1 MKDKLINKLIK
12 RHDEIE
18 SAAEIITFEL
28 DGESYPLK
36 VYTHFN
42 YIGQQK
48 LLESLMK
55 SIETDLTEYDAGV
68 IGVLTLLT
76 AFLEFDWADTIED
89 NLKIMYSLSDL
100 GVIDKVFAIIKESEL
115 ILAKEFIESVG
126 EDIQILRQVEE
137 NELKN
142 SVQNVKKEFETKE
155 TNSVQRYRRVK

>member
-1 MKDKLINKLIK
+1 
-12 RHDEIE
+12 
-18 SAAEIITFEL
+18 
-28 DGESYPLK
+28 
-36 VYTHFN
+36 
-42 YIGQQK
+42 
-48 LLESLMK
+48 MK

-137 NELKN
+137 NELKD